1 MSKYNNIKSIPIE
14 SIPKEEI
21 KIAIKEWAEGNKS
34 LENLLWLCYEK
45 NLKTSGSHAG
55 ARPFIDFKYQE
66 GLNKMV
72 CLFERAQT
80 IKGSDIYIQI
90 DGVNPFSGEDFDKA
104 FISIGNDSKYE
115 NETDSFFDL
124 LSDALKNNMQE
135 KGEHPLL
142 KILNFLN
149 DKGSG
154 LNLRLIYNRDDSYDF
169 SIESSIISEDR
180 YKYYSDLFK
189 NAGMVENKSENKNR
203 YEWQIKSN
211 NLKDILKKIDD
222 ISNVII
228 NNFSLEPETD
238 ENKITNFI
246 LLAKYKKKTL
256 SKNDFENWLKD
267 ENSKFLGTNSE
278 EKENA
283 ETLKMSDSEKKV
295 YVELKDKRR
304 LKKDNLEN
312 ESKKALSNKNGF
324 VNVIYASIILIVIV
338 IIYLIL
344 IK

>member
-1 MSKYNNIKSIPIE
+1 M
-14 SIPKEEI
+14 
-21 KIAIKEWAEGNKS
+21 
-34 LENLLWLCYEK
+34 
-45 NLKTSGSHAG
+45 
-55 ARPFIDFKYQE
+55 
-66 GLNKMV
+66 
-72 CLFERAQT
+72 FERAQT

-124 LSDALKNNMQE
+124 LFDALKNNMQE